1 MKLSKAIRFIK
12 YYFEFVPFKTNFFMY
27 CIVLIASFKLI
38 NSFKTD
44 TNSFIA
50 LTILMAK
57 IALIFSVIVVLISF
71 LSTLISSLYFY
82 FKNKSNPEQAIE
94 IGLDVDTIQPNT
106 LSIATKIPH
115 ALKPILGFVSVKLFY
130 DHQQST
136 DKYLLSDRIK
146 KQFIPFK
153 SGLSGQ
159 NTLLL
164 PDIKEYYFFKAMVY
178 FEDMLQFFAF
188 ALPGTVNSTVL
199 NMPHSILY
207 NPQDFS
213 PKKTEEEKIRI
224 EQLRKVEG
232 EYLNY
237 KKFEDSDD
245 VRRIVWKIFAKNKEL
260 VVRTP
265 EIMDPFASHIYMYA
279 SFFNCFS
286 YELYENYASGMLNY
300 YKNCVWTI
308 FEALA
313 KRSFEIKFISD
324 QQMTPNNQQIDA
336 VKRQITVSAWHHD
349 QTLADYYK
357 PKNASILCIHSF
369 SKISD
374 IENLIISYE
383 AGSTV
388 FFVPLSKVFK
398 SYYVWNW
405 LTRIFLKAPENEF
418 SKLKSTWAI
427 HPLKFK
433 LQSNEA
439 KIIELLKR
447 SDLQFEIL

>member
-1 MKLSKAIRFIK
+1 MRLRKAIGILR
-12 YYFEFVPFKTNFFMY
+12 YYFEFVPFKTNFIIY
-27 CIVLIASFKLI
+27 CLVVVASFKII
-38 NSFKTD
+38 NSYKTD

-50 LTILMAK
+50 LTLLMAK
-57 IALIFSVIVVLISF
+57 IALIFSIIIVIISF

-82 FKNKSNPEQAIE
+82 FRKKNNPDQAIE
-94 IGLDVDTIQPNT
+94 IGLEVNPQQHNT

-115 ALKPILGFVSVKLFY
+115 ALKPILGFVLVKLFY
-130 DHQQST
+130 DKQQST
-136 DKYLLSDRIK
+136 DKYLLADRIK

-159 NTLLL
+159 NSLLL
-164 PDIKEYYFFKAMVY
+164 PDIKEYYFSKAIVY

-188 ALPGTVNSTVL
+188 AFPGQVNSTIL
-199 NMPHSILY
+199 NMPHSLLY
-207 NPQDFS
+207 NPQEFT

-265 EIMDPFASHIYMYA
+265 EVMDPFASHIYMYA
-279 SFFNCFS
+279 SFYNAFS
-286 YELYENYASGMLNY
+286 YDLYDNYASGMLNY

-308 FEALA
+308 FETLA
-313 KRSFEIKFISD
+313 KQAFEIKFISD
-324 QQMTPNNQQIDA
+324 QHNVANKQQIEI
-336 VKRQITVSAWHHD
+336 VRRQITVSNWHHH
-349 QTLADYYK
+349 QSIADYFK
-357 PKNASILCIHSF
+357 PKHASILCIHSF
-369 SKISD
+369 SQITD
-374 IENLIISYE
+374 VENLISRYE
-383 AGSTV
+383 AGTTI
-388 FFVPLSKVFK
+388 FFVQLSKVFK

-418 SKLKSTWAI
+418 SKLKAKWAI

-433 LQSNEA
+433 LQSNES
-439 KIIELLKR
+439 KIIELLKQG
-447 SDLQFEIL
+447 DIHFEIL